1 MNKKSATLLLALV
14 LLALPGCASVYT
26 NIEKTGPNTYLV
38 TRIKQGFFNVNG
50 DLYNC
55 TVANETSMTCEH
67 IGEP

>member
-1 MNKKSATLLLALV
+1 MNNKSMAMVLGVV

-38 TRIKQGFFNVNG
+38 TRIKQGFFSVYG
-50 DLYNC
+50 DLYVC
-55 TVANETSMTCEH
+55 TAANETNMACEH